1 MWHVVHFVGPD
12 FWPALF
18 FSLWH
23 LVHNLFITYFFFSL
37 PSAFSSA
44 MLPDFCGN
52 TEWHILQ
59 SPSRSWCWRW
69 GNGTL
74 PFLPA
79 LISMLAEPLFWS
91 AIVKA
96 TEKPAIRA
104 ATSRDTTRSFIFINA
119 RNYPRSHPTPIGL
132 SGRLNPN
139 HLNRVKP
146 NWGDLQI
153 GCNQGAIIL
162 EIIFLL

>member
-1 MWHVVHFVGPD
+1 MWHFVHVVGPD
-12 FWPALF
+12 FWPAFL

-23 LVHNLFITYFFFSL
+23 LVHNLFITYFFFSV
-37 PSAFSSA
+37 PAAFSSA

-79 LISMLAEPLFWS
+79 FILMSAAPLFWS

-104 ATSRDTTRSFIFINA
+104 ATSKDTTRSFIFKMHAILLDRIQPPSVWVGVWIPITSIASN
-119 RNYPRSHPTPIGL
+119 PIGVIFR
-132 SGRLNPN
+132 SA
-139 HLNRVKP
+139 
-146 NWGDLQI
+146 
-153 GCNQGAIIL
+153 AIKGS
-162 EIIFLL
+162 